1 MKYYKYLD
9 LDWEPAREK
18 ILEILNNE
26 PDIFN
31 PATVYTVGSWIDLT
45 EKFYHVPEIHNMF
58 KPLNLNISIIAFYI
72 SYVHSSIHIDESSS
86 DYISRIIFPI
96 LNCDNTET
104 KFFEAFEDPVKR
116 TQRNGNGFYSFN
128 PSKCKHVDS
137 FFLTKPVV
145 FRIMEPH
152 QVCIYH
158 KNLPRIS
165 CIIEFQQDINYLVE
179 E

>member
-9 LDWEPAREK
+9 LDWQPARDK
-18 ILEILNNE
+18 IIEIINNE
-26 PDIFN
+26 PGIFSFTKTF
-31 PATVYTVGSWIDLT
+31 AVGSWLNLT
-45 EKFYHVPEIHNMF
+45 EKFYHIPEIHNMF
-58 KPLNLNISIIAFYI
+58 KPLNLDISIIAFYV
-72 SYVHSSIHIDESSS
+72 SYSNSSIHTDGAP

-104 KFFEAFEDPVKR
+104 KFFEKLEEPVKR
-116 TQRNGNGFYSFN
+116 IQANGEVFYSFN
-128 PSKCKHVDS
+128 PLKCKQVDS
-137 FFLTKPVV
+137 FFLTQPVV

-165 CIIEFQQDINYLVE
+165 CIIEFQQDINHLIE
-179 E
+179 